1 MATEVSRNA
10 VASRGP
16 EVRSVM
22 IQIFESDFNSEG
34 LVQTVN
40 ARDLHEALGV
50 KRLFANWIKDALH
63 YFKENQDFIIFN
75 ATVNKSVR
83 GRPFK
88 EYAITLDCAKHICMM
103 SRCEKG
109 KQLRQYFIEAEKQ
122 FRLGLDQQP
131 QAQPQVGYTQPQAN
145 PDALPGTPEHFAYT
159 FALAYQQCFGGV
171 QQAAQQPVGTPE
183 PENVIEHEPE
193 TVVNSAGPGWRA
205 VKAEQ
210 LPPPEPQYYN
220 PCPSHKIS
228 MKGLKDYMSNER
240 LIVFLMKKFNI
251 KGGVHDYGY
260 VKGQKAKPGIIYNKQ
275 QMLAILHAAYVLSK
289 PHNDK
294 QREFAGI
301 VFTMKRVIKP
311 ELYDAETFD
320 NAYDNLKEELNHH

>member
-1 MATEVSRNA
+1 MSTEVSRNA

-22 IQIFESDFNSEG
+22 IQIFESDFNSDG

-50 KRLFANWIKDALH
+50 GRHFGVWIKDNLK
-63 YFKENQDFIIFN
+63 YFKENQDYVIFSREHE
-75 ATVNKSVR
+75 KRGR
-83 GRPFK
+83 GRPTQD
-88 EYAITLDCAKHICMM
+88 YAITLDCAKHICMM

-122 FRLGLDQQP
+122 FRLGLNQQ
-131 QAQPQVGYTQPQAN
+131 QPQVGYTQQPQQQTQE
-145 PDALPGTPEHFAYT
+145 LIPGTPEHFAACYR
-159 FALAYQQCFGGV
+159 AYFGEPVLPAPTV
-171 QQAAQQPVGTPE
+171 QQE
-183 PENVIEHEPE
+183 KVIEHNIES
-193 TVVNSAGPGWRA
+193 VVPRWGAGA
-205 VKAEQ
+205 VQAVQ

-220 PCPSHKIS
+220 PCPSHKVA
-228 MKGLKDYMSNER
+228 MKDLMQYMSNKR
-240 LIVFLMKKFNI
+240 LIDFLIKKFNI
-251 KGGVHDYGY
+251 KGEVHDYGY
-260 VKGQKAKPGIIYNKQ
+260 VKGQKVKPVIIYNKQ

-294 QREFAGI
+294 QRVFADI
-301 VFTMKRVIKP
+301 LFTMKRVIKP
-311 ELYDAETFD
+311 ELYDAEAFD

>member
-22 IQIFESDFNSEG
+22 IQIFESDFNSDG

-50 KRLFANWIKDALH
+50 GWDFSTWIKDNLKD
-63 YFKENQDFIIFN
+63 FQENQDFIIFQKKLE
-75 ATVNKSVR
+75 KSK

-88 EYAITLDCAKHICMM
+88 EYALTLDCAKHICMM

-122 FRLGLDQQP
+122 FRLGLDQQ
-131 QAQPQVGYTQPQAN
+131 QPQVGYIQPQQQTQE
-145 PDALPGTPEHFAYT
+145 LIPGTPEHFAHT
-159 FALAYQQCFGGV
+159 FAMAYQQCFGGAQQV
-171 QQAAQQPVGTPE
+171 QQKPVGTPE
-183 PENVIEHEPE
+183 PEKVIEHNTEPRWG
-193 TVVNSAGPGWRA
+193 AGA
-205 VKAEQ
+205 VQAVQ

-251 KGGVHDYGY
+251 KGEVHDYGY

-311 ELYDAETFD
+311 ELYDAEAFD